1 MGAVGPA
8 LAAWGELRLTCCGL
22 SSENS
27 PGKRAE
33 VVGTRGPGRAILW
46 GGHQVVVRNFR
57 GERSWEDSFPMEG
70 ISKLGFEG

>member
-1 MGAVGPA
+1 MGQA

-22 SSENS
+22 SSEKS

-33 VVGTRGPGRAILW
+33 VVGTRGPGRALLW
-46 GGHQVVVRNFR
+46 RGHQVVVRNFR
-57 GERSWEDSFPMEG
+57 GYRSREGSFPMEG